1 MTEKRDNLSDTQPPA
16 TAKHQLKLNTKKR
29 KTPKCEGLKSVRS
42 ELGQQG
48 GVTRAVSLARQVAI
62 SGHEAVGPQ
71 GEAWKMPQQLKLSH
85 LGRGRSQFHDSLKSQ
100 KSATPCVQP
109 SSPCHLPAFSEH
121 SWRITPRRH
130 RWKSALLWPTQQ
142 PPSHW
147 EMPLLRSQVMHAR
160 GSQRITPCDS
170 KNMAFHIPRV
180 FMRKQ

>member
-142 PPSHW
+142 PLSDR
-147 EMPLLRSQVMHAR
+147 EMPLLCSQVMHAR

-170 KNMAFHIPRV
+170 KNMAFHIPGV